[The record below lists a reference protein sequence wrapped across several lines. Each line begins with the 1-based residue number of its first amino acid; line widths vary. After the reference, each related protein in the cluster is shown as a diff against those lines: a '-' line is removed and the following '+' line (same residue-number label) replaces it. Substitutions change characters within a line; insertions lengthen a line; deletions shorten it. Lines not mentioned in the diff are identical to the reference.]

1 MCVTYG
7 TAIKLCVFAA
17 PRYSGDTG
25 SVGPTGPGYGET
37 ERRGSSKEIRVRRGL
52 LLGHTVVVAAHQTKD
67 VVSFRRTLLVQCC
80 QGESDSNIR
89 ILDRNLNIRHTIR
102 F

>member
-1 MCVTYG
+1 VREVRHFN
-7 TAIKLCVFAA
+7 KRLCVAA
-17 PRYSGDTG
+17 PRYSGDPG
-25 SVGPTGPGYGET
+25 GVGPTGPGYGET
-37 ERRGSSKEIRVRRGL
+37 ERRGTGTEIRVRRGL

-80 QGESDSNIR
+80 QGESDNNMR
-89 ILDRNLNIRHTIR
+89 ILDRNLNIRQTIK